1 MPVVIKEMHIRTVVE
16 KRIVTEVEVSEE
28 LIRKIEN
35 RVRDRLDAEDSIRP
49 GSRRGRERKMSVS
62 NAKEKVKWDR

>member
-35 RVRDRLDAEDSIRP
+35 RVRDRLDAEDSIRL
-49 GSRRGRERKMSVS
+49 GSQQWQRKKNER
-62 NAKEKVKWDR
+62 

>member
-1 MPVVIKEMHIRTVVE
+1 MPVVIKEMHIRTDVE
-16 KRIVTEVEVSEE
+16 KRIVTTEVEVSEE

-49 GSRRGRERKMSVS
+49 GSRQWQRKKNER
-62 NAKEKVKWDR
+62 

>member
-16 KRIVTEVEVSEE
+16 KRIVTEVAVSEE

-35 RVRDRLDAEDSIRP
+35 RVRDRLDAEDSIRL
-49 GSRRGRERKMSVS
+49 GSRQWQRKKNER
-62 NAKEKVKWDR
+62 

>member
-16 KRIVTEVEVSEE
+16 KRIVTEVEVSEA

-35 RVRDRLDAEDSIRP
+35 RVRDRLDAEDSIRL
-49 GSRRGRERKMSVS
+49 GSRQWQRKKNER
-62 NAKEKVKWDR
+62 

>member
-35 RVRDRLDAEDSIRP
+35 RVRDRLDAEDSIRL
-49 GSRRGRERKMSVS
+49 GSRQWQRRKNER
-62 NAKEKVKWDR
+62 

>member
-1 MPVVIKEMHIRTVVE
+1 MPVVIKEMHTRTVVE

-35 RVRDRLDAEDSIRP
+35 RVRDRLDAEDSIRL
-49 GSRRGRERKMSVS
+49 GSRQWQRKKNER
-62 NAKEKVKWDR
+62 

>member
-35 RVRDRLDAEDSIRP
+35 RVRDRLDAEDSIRL
-49 GSRRGRERKMSVS
+49 GSRQWQRKK
-62 NAKEKVKWDR
+62 NAR

>member
-35 RVRDRLDAEDSIRP
+35 RVRQVDAEDSIRLRFP
-49 GSRRGRERKMSVS
+49 AVAE
-62 NAKEKVKWDR
+62 KEK

>member
-16 KRIVTEVEVSEE
+16 KRIVTEVEVLGE

-35 RVRDRLDAEDSIRP
+35 RVRDRLDAEDSIRL
-49 GSRRGRERKMSVS
+49 GSRQWQRKKNER
-62 NAKEKVKWDR
+62 

>member
-35 RVRDRLDAEDSIRP
+35 RVRYSLDAEDSIRP
-49 GSRRGRERKMSVS
+49 GSRQLQRKKNER
-62 NAKEKVKWDR
+62 

>member
-35 RVRDRLDAEDSIRP
+35 RVRDRLDAEDSIRL
-49 GSRRGRERKMSVS
+49 GSRQWQRKK
-62 NAKEKVKWDR
+62 NEC

>member
-28 LIRKIEN
+28 RIRKIEN
-35 RVRDRLDAEDSIRP
+35 RVRDRLDAEDSIRL
-49 GSRRGRERKMSVS
+49 GSRQWQRKKNER
-62 NAKEKVKWDR
+62 

>member
-35 RVRDRLDAEDSIRP
+35 RVRDRLDAEDSIRLSSP
-49 GSRRGRERKMSVS
+49 PFPLSLSQP
-62 NAKEKVKWDR
+62 

>member
-49 GSRRGRERKMSVS
+49 GSRQ
-62 NAKEKVKWDR
+62 

>member
-49 GSRRGRERKMSVS
+49 GSRQRQRKKNES
-62 NAKEKVKWDR
+62 

>member
-28 LIRKIEN
+28 LIRKIASDP
-35 RVRDRLDAEDSIRP
+35 VP
-49 GSRRGRERKMSVS
+49 GSGRERKMSVS
-62 NAKEKVKWDR
+62 NA

>member
-1 MPVVIKEMHIRTVVE
+1 MPVVIKEMHIMTVVE

-35 RVRDRLDAEDSIRP
+35 RVRDRLDAEDSIRL
-49 GSRRGRERKMSVS
+49 GSRQWQRKKNER
-62 NAKEKVKWDR
+62 

>member
-1 MPVVIKEMHIRTVVE
+1 MPVVIKEKHIRTVVE

-35 RVRDRLDAEDSIRP
+35 RVRDRLDAEDSIRL
-49 GSRRGRERKMSVS
+49 GSRQWQRKKNER
-62 NAKEKVKWDR
+62 

>member
-35 RVRDRLDAEDSIRP
+35 RVRDRLDAED
-49 GSRRGRERKMSVS
+49 
-62 NAKEKVKWDR
+62 

>member
-1 MPVVIKEMHIRTVVE
+1 MHIRTVVE

-35 RVRDRLDAEDSIRP
+35 RVRDRLDAEDSIRL
-49 GSRRGRERKMSVS
+49 GSRQWQRKKNER
-62 NAKEKVKWDR
+62 

>member
-49 GSRRGRERKMSVS
+49 GSRQGQRKKNER
-62 NAKEKVKWDR
+62 

>member
-35 RVRDRLDAEDSIRP
+35 RV
-49 GSRRGRERKMSVS
+49 GTG
-62 NAKEKVKWDR
+62 

>member
-35 RVRDRLDAEDSIRP
+35 RVRDRLDAEDSIRL
-49 GSRRGRERKMSVS
+49 GSRQWQRKKNES
-62 NAKEKVKWDR
+62 

>member
-16 KRIVTEVEVSEE
+16 KRIVTEVE

-49 GSRRGRERKMSVS
+49 GSRQWQRKKNER
-62 NAKEKVKWDR
+62 

>member
-35 RVRDRLDAEDSIRP
+35 RVRDRLDAEDSIRL
-49 GSRRGRERKMSVS
+49 GSRQWQRKKNERS
-62 NAKEKVKWDR
+62 

>member
-1 MPVVIKEMHIRTVVE
+1 MPVGEKEMHIRTVVE

-35 RVRDRLDAEDSIRP
+35 RVRDRLDAEDSIRL
-49 GSRRGRERKMSVS
+49 GSRQWQRKKNER
-62 NAKEKVKWDR
+62 

>member
-16 KRIVTEVEVSEE
+16 KRIVTEAAISEE
-28 LIRKIEN
+28 LMRKIEI

-49 GSRRGRERKMSVS
+49 GSRQWQRKKNER
-62 NAKEKVKWDR
+62 